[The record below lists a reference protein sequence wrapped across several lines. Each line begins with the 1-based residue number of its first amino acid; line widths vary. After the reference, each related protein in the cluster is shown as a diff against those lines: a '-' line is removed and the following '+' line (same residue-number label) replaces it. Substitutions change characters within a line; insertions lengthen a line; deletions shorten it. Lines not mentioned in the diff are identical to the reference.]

1 MAANTLVLQI
11 CRFSVAFVWFYQGL
25 VPKLLGPHRD
35 ELVMNRSLGMA
46 EASVVNLAYVGGSLE
61 ILLGIA
67 VLMFY
72 QQHWPFLV
80 TITVMLGLW
89 LCVAVYSPSFLLAA
103 FNPTTI
109 NMTVVALSVIALVCL
124 LQGINDIND

>member
-1 MAANTLVLQI
+1 MAANNVVLQI

-35 ELVMNRSLGMA
+35 ELVMNKSLGMT
-46 EASVVNLAYVGGSLE
+46 EASALDLAYVGGSLE

-67 VLMFY
+67 VLVFY
-72 QQHWPFLV
+72 QQRWPFWV
-80 TITVMLGLW
+80 TIAAMLGLW
-89 LCVAVYSPSFLLAA
+89 LGVAVYSPLFLLAA

-109 NMTVVALSVIALVCL
+109 NLTVVALSAIALVW
-124 LQGINDIND
+124 QETHYKGD